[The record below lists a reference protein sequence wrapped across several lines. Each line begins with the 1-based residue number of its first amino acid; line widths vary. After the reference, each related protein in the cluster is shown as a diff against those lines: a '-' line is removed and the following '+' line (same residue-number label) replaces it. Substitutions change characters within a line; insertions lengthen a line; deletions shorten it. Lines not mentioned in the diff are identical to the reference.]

1 MKHALEKLTL
11 LAGLMLLAGCN
22 QPEAPAQASAASL
35 PMVTVTA
42 ITAEAKEH
50 PVTEEIVGTLRA
62 KRKTTVEAKVSGR
75 IQNLTVQAG
84 DSVQAGALL
93 AQLDVEEIQARLEQ
107 ALAQREQAQRDLKRM
122 SSLLKQ
128 QAVTQQEYDATEA
141 RERVTRAAVAEAE
154 TMLSYAKITAP
165 FAGVVTSKLAENG
178 DLAAPGKPLVE
189 IEDPQSLRFEADVP
203 ETLLSHIKAGASM
216 PIQLPSLNREVTGI
230 VTEISPVAD
239 INSRTIRVKYDLPA
253 TNDLRT
259 GLFGRVAIPLAS
271 VKSLRVPAN
280 AVLRRG
286 QLEYVFVLEADK
298 ARLRLVKTG
307 AVLGG
312 EVELVSGLEPG
323 ERIATTE
330 VSKLVDGQPVT
341 IR

>member
-11 LAGLMLLAGCN
+11 LAGLMLLAGCSK
-22 QPEAPAQASAASL
+22 PDAPAQTSAASL
-35 PMVTVTA
+35 PMATVTA

-84 DSVQAGALL
+84 DMVQAGTLL
-93 AQLDVEEIQARLEQ
+93 AQLDVQEIQARLDQ

-141 RERVTRAAVAEAE
+141 RERIATAAVTEAE
-154 TMLSYAKITAP
+154 TMLGYAKITAP
-165 FAGVVTSKLAENG
+165 FAGVITRKLAENG

-216 PIQLPSLNREVTGI
+216 PIQLPSLNREVTGT

-239 INSRTIRVKYDLPA
+239 MTSRTFRVKYDLPA
-253 TNDLRT
+253 ANDLRA

-271 VKSLRVPAN
+271 VKSLHVPAN

-286 QLEYVFVLEADK
+286 QLEYVFVLEAGK

-312 EVELVSGLEPG
+312 EVEIISGLEPG

-330 VSKLVDGQPVT
+330 LDKLVDGQPVT
-341 IR
+341 AR

>member
-1 MKHALEKLTL
+1 MKRTFETLTL
-11 LAGLMLLAGCN
+11 ITGLILLAGCN
-22 QPEAPAQASAASL
+22 QPEAPVPTPAASL
-35 PMVTVTA
+35 PTATVTA
-42 ITAEAKEH
+42 IAVEAKEH

-93 AQLDVEEIQARLEQ
+93 AQLDVQEIQARLDQ

-141 RERVTRAAVAEAE
+141 RERIAKAAVVEAE
-154 TMLSYAKITAP
+154 TMLGYAKITAP
-165 FAGVVTSKLAENG
+165 FAGVVTRKLAENG

-216 PIQLPSLNREVTGI
+216 SIQLPSLNREVTGT

-253 TNDLRT
+253 ANDLRA
-259 GLFGRVAIPLAS
+259 GLFGRVAIPVAS
-271 VKSLRVPAN
+271 VKSMRVPTN

-286 QLEYVFVLEADK
+286 QLEYVFVLEAGK

-312 EVELVSGLEPG
+312 EVDIISGLEPG
-323 ERIATTE
+323 ERISTGD
-330 VSKLVDGQPVT
+330 VSKLADGQPVT
-341 IR
+341 AR